1 MSLKIFKT
9 PKSIRSK
16 LLLITLSVTT
26 LALLL
31 FALAQIIL
39 GFYYAREELDKSLS
53 TTAKTIGFQSTASL
67 EFLDSYSAT
76 EILTA
81 LKQNKEIIKGC
92 LYDQNKEIFAS
103 YVVGYEVC
111 QEKLENVM
119 ITYPLFLLDTS
130 QVVEPIVIDDRIFGY
145 LHIESTLDN
154 LFNYFKDFLL
164 YVGLVFIVTLFLAY
178 RFILYLQCFI
188 TEPVS
193 NLLSV
198 VKEVSES
205 KNYDIRAQKLTNDEV
220 GDLVSGFNNMLRIIQ
235 IHNENLEKEKKKAEF
250 ANNAKSEFLSNM
262 SHEIRTPLNG
272 VLGTADLLLR
282 SDLSKDDEEAVKI
295 IVESGK
301 SLLAII
307 NDVLDI
313 SKIEAGK
320 VQLDLS
326 SVDLKDVIESV
337 VSTFTATASSKG
349 IQLSASIPSDM
360 PLQVQVDDMRL
371 RQILTNLISNAVKF
385 TSQGEISLKLEYE
398 DVNGQHFF
406 VFKVKDTG
414 VGIEEDKLNMIFQR
428 FKQEDGSITRVYG
441 GTGLGLSICQEL
453 VELMN
458 GYIYVDSKKGEGSV
472 FSVKIPLEV
481 TSKKKKNAQCHEHI
495 QTKHKLKVLI
505 AEDDLVNQ
513 KIVQKMVESLG
524 HDASVVSNG
533 LQAVEAC
540 KKDKF
545 DVVLMDMQMPV
556 LNGIDATKKIR
567 QYEQEN
573 DQRKIPIL
581 ALTANALA
589 QHKKMCFEAG
599 MTGYF
604 TKPVTMNSIEEM
616 LKIN

>member
-1 MSLKIFKT
+1 
-9 PKSIRSK
+9 
-16 LLLITLSVTT
+16 
-26 LALLL
+26 
-31 FALAQIIL
+31 
-39 GFYYAREELDKSLS
+39 
-53 TTAKTIGFQSTASL
+53 
-67 EFLDSYSAT
+67 
-76 EILTA
+76 
-81 LKQNKEIIKGC
+81 
-92 LYDQNKEIFAS
+92 
-103 YVVGYEVC
+103 
-111 QEKLENVM
+111 
-119 ITYPLFLLDTS
+119 
-130 QVVEPIVIDDRIFGY
+130 
-145 LHIESTLDN
+145 
-154 LFNYFKDFLL
+154 
-164 YVGLVFIVTLFLAY
+164 
-178 RFILYLQCFI
+178 
-188 TEPVS
+188 
-193 NLLSV
+193 
-198 VKEVSES
+198 
-205 KNYDIRAQKLTNDEV
+205 
-220 GDLVSGFNNMLRIIQ
+220 
-235 IHNENLEKEKKKAEF
+235 
-250 ANNAKSEFLSNM
+250 
-262 SHEIRTPLNG
+262 
-272 VLGTADLLLR
+272 
-282 SDLSKDDEEAVKI
+282 
-295 IVESGK
+295 
-301 SLLAII
+301 
-307 NDVLDI
+307 
-313 SKIEAGK
+313 
-320 VQLDLS
+320 
-326 SVDLKDVIESV
+326 
-337 VSTFTATASSKG
+337 
-349 IQLSASIPSDM
+349 
-360 PLQVQVDDMRL
+360 
-371 RQILTNLISNAVKF
+371 
-385 TSQGEISLKLEYE
+385 
-398 DVNGQHFF
+398 VNGQHFF